1 MEKPEKEATAYE
13 NLVYDKDGI
22 SKQWEKNRLYDFS
35 IFNFVGR

>member
-13 NLVYDKDGI
+13 NLVYDKDG
-22 SKQWEKNRLYDFS
+22 FS